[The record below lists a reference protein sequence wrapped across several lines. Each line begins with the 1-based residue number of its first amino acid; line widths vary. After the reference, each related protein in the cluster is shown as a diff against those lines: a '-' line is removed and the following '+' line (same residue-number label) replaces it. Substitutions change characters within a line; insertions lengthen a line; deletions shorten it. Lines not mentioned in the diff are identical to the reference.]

1 MLSID
6 KCSIISE
13 IGVNHWISA
22 SKRYWYEEVGYN
34 YRLKN
39 ILASIGCAQLE
50 QFHSFRS
57 KRSKIFSTY
66 DEILLPTRKFTRP
79 LIKNGDFENYWLY
92 TVLIKTIVDMDL
104 IAEKL
109 REKGIDSRP
118 IFFPMNHM
126 PAFSNLKFSV
136 R

>member
-1 MLSID
+1 M
-6 KCSIISE
+6 
-13 IGVNHWISA
+13 SA
-22 SKRYWYEEVGYN
+22 SKRYWHEEVGYN

-126 PAFSNLKFSV
+126 PAFSNLKFLV